1 MVQKPQLVVFIYDF
15 DRWVTKLKDTSH
27 LQVLIQKMKEY
38 ENLSLV
44 IADSSL
50 KIKKYVFEPWFTSIF
65 NVNQGVWI
73 GRGIS
78 DQSLL
83 HLSNVTRDMTKN
95 YKNDMG
101 YFVDDGLATLC
112 KWIDFFVTEDAGD
125 DHEE

>member
-1 MVQKPQLVVFIYDF
+1 MSQKPKLVVFIYDF
-15 DRWVTKLKDTSH
+15 DKWISKLKDTNR
-27 LQVLIQKMKEY
+27 LQIFVQKIKEY

-50 KIKKYVFEPWFTSIF
+50 KIKKYVFEPWFASIF
-65 NVNQGVWI
+65 SVNQGVWI

-112 KWIDFFVTEDAGD
+112 KWIDFFVTEDMGD
-125 DHEE
+125 EYEE